1 MHTAENAAT
10 TARIAL
16 WLAMLS
22 LLVACGQQTPSAAS
36 VKRAARTLA
45 TSLCEGCHGAE
56 GRSTDA
62 AVPIIAAQQQPY
74 VELQLKAFRNQGREE
89 PKGHEFM
96 RDVSSKWLLSD
107 QVVAG
112 IAEYFSSQA
121 PPPGKPGD
129 PAVTAKGKRLYEK
142 GSSNDYRLN
151 DKGSSY
157 YPRILPCSD
166 CHGDNAQG
174 IEIFPRLAGQHAE
187 YLVKQM
193 QRMHETERASRKMHS
208 VIGELGDSEIVAVAT
223 YLQSK

>member
-1 MHTAENAAT
+1 MDTGENART

-22 LLVACGQQTPSAAS
+22 FLVACGEQTPSAAS
-36 VKRAARTLA
+36 FKRAARSLA
-45 TSLCEGCHGAE
+45 TSECEGCHGAE
-56 GRSTDA
+56 GRSTDP

-74 VELQLKAFRNQGREE
+74 VELQLKALRNQGREE

-96 RDVSSKWLLSD
+96 REVSSKWLLND

-112 IAEYFSSQA
+112 VAEYFSSQA

-129 PAVTAKGKRLYEK
+129 PEVTAKGKRLYER
-142 GSSNDYRLN
+142 GSS
-151 DKGSSY
+151 
-157 YPRILPCSD
+157 PRILPCSD

-174 IEIFPRLAGQHAE
+174 SEIFPRLAGQHAD

-193 QRMHETERASRKMHS
+193 QRMRETGRASRKMHS
-208 VIGELGDSEIVAVAT
+208 VIGELSDSEIVALAT

>member
-1 MHTAENAAT
+1 MDTGENAPT

-16 WLAMLS
+16 CLAMLS
-22 LLVACGQQTPSAAS
+22 VLVACGEQPPPAAS

-45 TSLCEGCHGAE
+45 TSECEGCHGAQ
-56 GRSTDA
+56 GRSMDQ

-74 VELQLKAFRNQGREE
+74 VELQLKAFRNQDREE

-96 RDVSSKWLLSD
+96 REVSSKWLLND

-112 IAEYFSSQA
+112 IAEYFSLQA

-129 PAVTAKGKRLYEK
+129 PEVTAKGKRLYQR
-142 GSSNDYRLN
+142 GDS
-151 DKGSSY
+151 
-157 YPRILPCSD
+157 PRILPCSD

-174 IEIFPRLAGQHAE
+174 IEIFPRLAGQHAD
-187 YLVKQM
+187 YLVKRM
-193 QRMHETERASRKMHS
+193 QRMREAERASRKMHS
-208 VIGELGDSEIVAVAT
+208 VIGELSDSEIVAVAM